1 MSATATP
8 PERRPVTITIT
19 AAGKENIVLRSLIR
33 QAIPMILQPYR
44 VSKAQREQL
53 ANVLLAAISHP
64 EENENDD
71 TADAD
76 ETSWF
81 DDDNECEP
89 GCREETWQ

>member
-1 MSATATP
+1 MSEIKTQ

-33 QAIPMILQPYR
+33 QAIPMLHEPYR
-44 VSKAQREQL
+44 VSKAQREKVASAL
-53 ANVLLAAISHP
+53 FAAISHP
-64 EENENDD
+64 EENESD
-71 TADAD
+71 TAADTD

>member
-1 MSATATP
+1 MSAIETP
-8 PERRPVTITIT
+8 PERRPFTITIT
-19 AAGKENIVLRSLIR
+19 AAGQENILLKSLIR
-33 QAIPMILQPYR
+33 QAIPMLHEPYR
-44 VSKAQREQL
+44 VSKAQRERL

-64 EENENDD
+64 EENESDD

-89 GCREETWQ
+89 GCREETRQ